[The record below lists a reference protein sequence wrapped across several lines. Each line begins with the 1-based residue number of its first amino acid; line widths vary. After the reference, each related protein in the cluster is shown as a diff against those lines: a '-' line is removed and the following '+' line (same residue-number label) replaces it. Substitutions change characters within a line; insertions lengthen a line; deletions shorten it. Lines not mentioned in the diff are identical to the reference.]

1 MSKLLSS
8 PRCFWLF
15 SRSHPLSQGHRA
27 CSLGH
32 RCSIGTAV
40 QWGQDVSCT
49 LDSGDSEWAMPPAL
63 LWALREEGVRGCS
76 SPRPPLPK
84 NGLAKCSHFNPLIY
98 KHYRPGLAQNC
109 CNSMQAEKGKLHSSR
124 SLGIILQP
132 LSNLQSGTDWLVKHC
147 SAARSLL
154 FVHLA
159 IPFRS

>member
-15 SRSHPLSQGHRA
+15 SRSHPLSQGRRA

-32 RCSIGTAV
+32 RCSIDTAA
-40 QWGQDVSCT
+40 QWGQDVYCT
-49 LDSGDSEWAMPPAL
+49 LDSGDSEWIVPPAL
-63 LWALREEGVRGCS
+63 LWALREEGAHGYCS
-76 SPRPPLPK
+76 SGPSLPK
-84 NGLAKCSHFNPLIY
+84 NGLAKYSQFNPLFY
-98 KHYRPGLAQNC
+98 KHCRPGLAQNC
-109 CNSMQAEKGKLHSSR
+109 CNSMQAEKEKLHSYR
-124 SLGIILQP
+124 SPGIILQP

-159 IPFRS
+159 IPLRS